1 MRIKSRPVAT
11 GSAFLSMFFLGVG
24 VAIVGATARVFGLAP
39 AQIGYLVAAQNVGF
53 GVAVVIA
60 GALSDVY
67 HKPFILTVGLV
78 MLGVAFGLLYRSEIF
93 AVNLAVMV
101 VMGSGM
107 GVAEAVTDAWLLEMH
122 TRGESRLVTVNHLA
136 VSVGSVGI
144 TLYLMA
150 LELDWQA
157 SLSQVAVILGAL
169 AALTAFLR
177 PPGYGASAT
186 AARKAVRDLSN
197 DADMVLLMLCAAGTV
212 GLEAGSAGVITT
224 FAVERRGADTESAQY
239 MLALFLVG
247 LAAGRVVMGAI
258 GGRGRPVRLVSALAL
273 ATLVVAILF
282 YLVPLPLPVVS
293 AAAFVLGM
301 TVGPLLPL
309 IIATAGLRFRH
320 IAGTAMG
327 MVKFAI
333 PVGGILIPGVIG
345 LISDTMSFRAALY
358 VFPAVALLVLAANHA
373 GNRRIPSSRGPY
385 GRRFPDA

>member
-1 MRIKSRPVAT
+1 MRITSTPVAT

-24 VAIVGATARVFGLAP
+24 VAIVGATARAVGLAP

-53 GVAVVIA
+53 GLAVVIA

-67 HKPFILTVGLV
+67 RKPIILTVGLV
-78 MLGVAFGLLYRSEIF
+78 MLGLAFGLLYRSEIF

-101 VMGSGM
+101 VMGGGM

-122 TRGESRLVTVNHLA
+122 TRNESRLVTVNHLA
-136 VSVGSVGI
+136 VSVGSVVI

-157 SLSQVAVILGAL
+157 SLSQVAVVLGAL

-177 PPGYGASAT
+177 PPGHEAAAT
-186 AARKAVRDLSN
+186 AAGKAVRELST
-197 DADMVLLMLCAAGTV
+197 DAGIVLLMLCAVGTV

-224 FAVERRGADTESAQY
+224 FVVEMRGADTESAQY

-258 GGRGRPVRLVSALAL
+258 GGRGRPARLVAASAL

-282 YLVPLPLPVVS
+282 YLVPLPLPAVA

-333 PVGGILIPGVIG
+333 PVGGIVIPGVIG
-345 LISDTMSFRAALY
+345 LLSDTLSFRIALY
-358 VFPAVALLVLAANHA
+358 VFPAAALLVLVATLAGERRVRAAGVQTDA
-373 GNRRIPSSRGPY
+373 GS
-385 GRRFPDA
+385 